1 MPSSEKVTAGMRLEK
16 LMPLKVRL
24 TVPFDGST
32 VMSVAQLLSLLTLPA
47 VTVFTFRASM
57 LVVELVGA
65 RGSLLSS
72 LQAVKPMSI
81 AMTARSDS
89 NFFIVLCDF

>member
-1 MPSSEKVTAGMRLEK
+1 
-16 LMPLKVRL
+16 
-24 TVPFDGST
+24 
-32 VMSVAQLLSLLTLPA
+32 MSVAQLLSLLTLPA